1 MFHYPRWKILSILGS
16 VVLAILLALPN
27 ALPPAGQEFM
37 AAKGFRPMTLGLDL
51 QGGSNI
57 LLEVDHKDMIDKVQQ
72 QVMGDI
78 RSTLR
83 EAKIGYSGIAKSD
96 NGVSVRITKPEDI
109 ENAKT
114 ELHKL
119 LQPLDSGILSGGTKV
134 NLFSLSQ
141 TDQQFTLTPNDAG
154 VDAKI
159 AGAVKQSLQIV
170 ERRINGLGTTEPV
183 IQQQGKDRISVQ
195 IPGLQEPDKVKQLLG
210 STAKLTFQ
218 LLCAEQPSAQNAVP
232 PPDCAGF
239 PRKEDVDALLKQKS
253 EKAGHPVGQSELTD
267 ADFKALP
274 QIWVQTAGR
283 ATVEGG
289 DLNDAQ
295 PSFDQNNRAVVTFRF
310 NQKGAVRFGKLTAD
324 NVGKPFAIVLDG
336 VIMSY
341 PTINEPIL
349 GGSGQISGNFSV
361 QETDNLSIVLR
372 SGALPAKLNIVEE
385 RTVGPSLGADSIKAG
400 VYASIAGLIL
410 VMLFMLIPYGFF
422 GIIADVAVLINLIML
437 VGVMSFFGF
446 TLTLP
451 GIAGIVLTLGMA
463 VDSNV
468 LIYERIREEWRNG
481 RTPIGAIE
489 TGFKS
494 ALNTVVDANVTT
506 LIAAFVLFGVGS
518 GPVRGF
524 AVTLAVGIV
533 TTMFTAFTL
542 TRLIVAT
549 WVKRYRPKE
558 INL

>member
-1 MFHYPRWKILSILGS
+1 MFHYPRWKILAILGS
-16 VVLAILLALPN
+16 VLLAFVLALPN

-37 AAKGFRPMTLGLDL
+37 ASKGIRPMTLGLDL
-51 QGGSNI
+51 QGGANI
-57 LLEVDHKDMIDKVQQ
+57 LLEVDHKDMIDKIQQ

-78 RSTLR
+78 RTTLR
-83 EAKIGYSGIAKSD
+83 EAKVGYSGISKTD
-96 NGVSVRITKPEDI
+96 GGVSVRITKPEDI

-114 ELHKL
+114 ELNKL
-119 LQPLDSGILSGGTKV
+119 LQPLDSGILSGGTRV
-134 NLFSLSQ
+134 NLFTLAQ
-141 TDQQFTLTPNDAG
+141 NDQQFTLSTNDAG
-154 VDAKI
+154 LDAKI
-159 AGAVKQSLQIV
+159 AAAVKQSLHIV

-195 IPGLQEPDKVKQLLG
+195 IPGLQEPDKVKNLLG
-210 STAKLTFQ
+210 STAKLSFQ
-218 LLCAEQPSAQNAVP
+218 LLCAEQPTP
-232 PPDCAGF
+232 PPECAAF
-239 PRKEDVDALLKQKS
+239 PRKEDVDLLLKQQTAKL
-253 EKAGHPVGQSELTD
+253 GRTVNQSELTD
-267 ADFKALP
+267 GDLRALP
-274 QIWVQTAGR
+274 QMWVQTSGR
-283 ATVEGG
+283 ATVDGG

-295 PSFDQNNRAVVTFRF
+295 PSFDQNNRSVVSFRF

-341 PTINEPIL
+341 PTINEAIL
-349 GGSGQISGNFSV
+349 GGSGQISGNFTV
-361 QETDNLSIVLR
+361 QDTDNLSIVLR

-400 VYASIAGLIL
+400 VYASIAGLVMVMIFMIL
-410 VMLFMLIPYGFF
+410 PYGFF
-422 GIIADVAVLINLIML
+422 GIIADIAVVVNLIML
-437 VGVMSFFGF
+437 VAIMSFFGF

-489 TGFKS
+489 TGFKQ
-494 ALNTVVDANVTT
+494 ALSTVVDANVTT

-542 TRLIVAT
+542 TRLIMAS